1 MEVCFQVEQWH
12 LVTAAIVGYVLAFV
26 VCLWIMVCVSKSD
39 VDDMDSLVPC
49 VMFSLI
55 WPGVLVV
62 AIIFGV
68 LASFV
73 AIATFGLKKRKRDE
87 GK

>member
-1 MEVCFQVEQWH
+1 
-12 LVTAAIVGYVLAFV
+12 
-26 VCLWIMVCVSKSD
+26 
-39 VDDMDSLVPC
+39 
-49 VMFSLI
+49 MFSLI